1 MTVNIES
8 TVLIQTYESRTNCPK
23 AMQATEGIKG
33 PVNRLSQGSRKKSSA
48 TSGLTSRGRG
58 GG

>member
-1 MTVNIES
+1 
-8 TVLIQTYESRTNCPK
+8 
-23 AMQATEGIKG
+23 MQATEGIKG

-58 GG
+58 GGKSQPTALRKKNF